1 MKCGS
6 WCTNPQAHKGVRRG
20 RKKGSW
26 SRWKEHENQNRVETT
41 AGITRGSTLSAGAIR
56 TGGNS
61 KQNCKQQPNTTDS
74 WKWQAACMKA
84 ADSGSRAVGTPL
96 DAAAALHW
104 WFLLRVYTLQMCLTR
119 EPWPGSQQWA
129 DLWRY
134 HMTVMVQKQRLE
146 GGGRDPLY
154 LPYPYTDVISFKTY
168 DPWSLN
174 ADEQKTK

>member
-6 WCTNPQAHKGVRRG
+6 WCTNPQTHQGIKRG

-41 AGITRGSTLSAGAIR
+41 AGTSRDSTLSAGAIGM
-56 TGGNS
+56 GGNS
-61 KQNCKQQPNTTDS
+61 RQNCKQQHNTTSS
-74 WKWQAACMKA
+74 WKWHAACIKQQTVEA
-84 ADSGSRAVGTPL
+84 EQWEHLWTQLQPCTGGFSYRCAHHRCVWLRA
-96 DAAAALHW
+96 
-104 WFLLRVYTLQMCLTR
+104 LTR
-119 EPWPGSQQWA
+119 SQQWA
-129 DLWRY
+129 DLWRH

-154 LPYPYTDVISFKTY
+154 LPYPYTDVISFKAY

-174 ADEQKTK
+174 AEEEKTK